1 MDGDLQKE
9 LCPAPFKSTYY
20 LRLIGLYLLGAF
32 VHGLAERKLRW
43 TPRAFAPIVIVVG
56 VAYLCIQKAE
66 IVEDYK
72 FDLYLLAPIFG
83 ITGSV
88 STKSGIGGVPW
99 AATGNML
106 NIAYHAA
113 SYLDGV
119 KESDAIQ
126 CMTSFCLWASMVA
139 GVISGTFF
147 HGEMTL
153 VLLTLFLAV
162 LFCLM
167 SSYLPQARPDTS
179 QSPEILGQQTTTV
192 NGGQQHESLARQL
205 PRPERSLIISSAQ
218 EP

>member
-9 LCPAPFKSTYY
+9 LCPAPFKSMYY

-32 VHGLAERKLRW
+32 LHGYAERKLGW
-43 TPRAFAPIVIVVG
+43 TPRAFAPIVVV
-56 VAYLCIQKAE
+56 VVAAYLCIQWAE
-66 IVEDYK
+66 MVQDYK
-72 FDLYLLAPIFG
+72 YDLYLLAPIFG

-88 STKSGIGGVPW
+88 STKSGLGGVPW

-113 SYLDGV
+113 SYFDGA
-119 KESDAIQ
+119 KESDAIR
-126 CMTSFCLWASMVA
+126 CVTSFCLWASMVA
-139 GVISGTFF
+139 GVILGTLF
-147 HGEMTL
+147 HGETTL

-167 SSYLPQARPDTS
+167 SSYLPHSRPDSS
-179 QSPEILGQQTTTV
+179 QSSETLGQQATALSD
-192 NGGQQHESLARQL
+192 GQQQSLERQV
-205 PRPERSLIISSAQ
+205 PRQEQQSLVTSSAQ

>member
-9 LCPAPFKSTYY
+9 LCPAPFKSMYY

-32 VHGLAERKLRW
+32 LHGSAERKLGW
-43 TPRAFAPIVIVVG
+43 TPRNFAPIVVVVV
-56 VAYLCIQKAE
+56 VAYLCIQWADM
-66 IVEDYK
+66 VQDYK
-72 FDLYLLAPIFG
+72 YDLYLLAPIFG

-88 STKSGIGGVPW
+88 STKSGLGGVPW

-113 SYLDGV
+113 SYFDGA
-119 KESDAIQ
+119 KESDAIR
-126 CMTSFCLWASMVA
+126 CVTSFCLWASMVA
-139 GVISGTFF
+139 GVILGTVF

-167 SSYLPQARPDTS
+167 SSYLPHPRPDS
-179 QSPEILGQQTTTV
+179 PQSSETLGQQATALTD
-192 NGGQQHESLARQL
+192 GQQQSLERQV
-205 PRPERSLIISSAQ
+205 PRQEQQSLVTSSAQ